1 MGQEEQVEQE
11 EQIINMYI
19 RVRVLVGAKKES
31 FVKSAEDSFLA
42 SVKEP
47 ALQNLANRRVLDL
60 VGAHFGIEPKQ
71 IRIISG
77 HHSPGKILSI
87 PD

>member
-1 MGQEEQVEQE
+1 
-11 EQIINMYI
+11 MYI
-19 RVRVLVGAKKES
+19 KVRVAAGVKKES
-31 FVKSAEDSFLA
+31 FVKKTEDSFLV

-47 ALQNLANRRVLDL
+47 AEQNRANTRIIEL
-60 VGAHFGIEPKQ
+60 VAEHFAISPKQ

-77 HHSPGKILSI
+77 HHSPSKILSL

>member
-1 MGQEEQVEQE
+1 
-11 EQIINMYI
+11 MYI
-19 RVRVLVGAKKES
+19 RVRVTADAKKES
-31 FVKSAEDSFLA
+31 FSREREDSFLV

-47 ALQNLANRRVLDL
+47 AEQNRANVRVLEL
-60 VGAHFGIEPKQ
+60 IALHHGISPKQ

-87 PD
+87 PDILQ

>member
-1 MGQEEQVEQE
+1 
-11 EQIINMYI
+11 MYI
-19 RVRVLVGAKKES
+19 RVRVAADVKKES
-31 FVKSAEDSFLA
+31 FEASSEGSFVV

-47 ALQNLANRRVLDL
+47 AEQNLANKRVLEL
-60 VGAHFGIEPKQ
+60 VALHFGITPKQ

-87 PD
+87 PDLA